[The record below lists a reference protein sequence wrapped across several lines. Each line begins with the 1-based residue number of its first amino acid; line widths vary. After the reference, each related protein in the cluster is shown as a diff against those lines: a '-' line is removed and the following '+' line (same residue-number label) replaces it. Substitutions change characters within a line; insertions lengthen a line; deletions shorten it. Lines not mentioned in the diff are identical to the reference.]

1 MCRCI
6 YQLTCYIS
14 CSVVLVQ
21 GKTALD
27 LLLEFHRRS
36 IDEMSCDEVVDVKDV
51 ENLLRTKMRLGGT
64 RTPSSLS
71 NVTDSVLL

>member
-1 MCRCI
+1 M
-6 YQLTCYIS
+6 
-14 CSVVLVQ
+14 LVQ

-27 LLLEFHRRS
+27 SLLEFHRRS
-36 IDEMSCDEVVDVKDV
+36 IDEMSCDEVVYVKDV

-71 NVTDSVLL
+71 SVTDSVLL